1 VSWVSRQ
8 RPPLLDIALALA
20 LAAFVQL
27 EVWGT
32 DVTTPKAIAVS
43 SGLLMTVPLAWRRL
57 APLGTAMVVNS
68 AWAAEALLDNSEQQ
82 AQSTLLGLVLA
93 AYSVAAYAERPR
105 AIAGLLLALTAA
117 LVVEAGDLIVMG
129 PFFVGVWLAGR
140 LFRDRQRLA
149 AALQSRTE
157 VLEREQHESARLAI
171 AHERARIARELHD
184 VVAHSVTVMVVQ
196 AGAERLAL
204 RDEAESTREV
214 LRSIERTGRQ
224 ALTEMRRL
232 LGMLRE
238 EDDDT
243 TLAPQPGLAH
253 LEALVERVREA
264 GLPVELRIEGQPR
277 QLPAGVDISAYRIV
291 QEALTNTLR
300 HAGAGRADV
309 VVRYGDGELRLKVED
324 DGRGAVNRNGGGHG
338 LVGMRERAT
347 LYGGDLQAGN
357 AAGGGFVV
365 RAQLPFEESRA

>member
-157 VLEREQHESARLAI
+157 VLEREQHDSARLAI